1 MGIVF
6 HFLVILLYCW
16 NLKVVEVSESGF
28 ISSEKVALALV
39 LRATSVAPLSCSKL
53 LLSSRTQGPVVSG
66 SSRTKTSPVL
76 LVSFATRFEA
86 SDSKATKRPSELI
99 EGS

>member
-1 MGIVF
+1 MAPQGSSVALVLYRQGLRVIVVGIVF

-28 ISSEKVALALV
+28 ISSEKVALTLV

-53 LLSSRTQGPVVSG
+53 LLSSRT
-66 SSRTKTSPVL
+66 
-76 LVSFATRFEA
+76 
-86 SDSKATKRPSELI
+86 
-99 EGS
+99 